1 MKRQLLTGTGLVVGA
16 VLFAA
21 VNVLSD
27 VTLRGVRFDLTEH
40 HLYTLSDGTK
50 NILKNLD
57 EPITLRLYLSEKLA
71 TGLPGIKSYTVRV
84 KEMLEEF
91 EELADGKIR
100 LQVID
105 PEPFSEEEDR
115 AVAYGL
121 QAVPLDGG
129 NTQFYFG
136 LVGTNSTDDQEI
148 IPFFQPEREQFLE
161 YDLAKL
167 VYRLAHPKKPV
178 VGLLTSLP
186 LEGSPSVSFLP
197 QSGQPPWLILD
208 HIRQLFDIRTIQP
221 RVREIPEDIDIL
233 MIVHPKDLSES
244 LVYAI
249 DQFILRGG
257 RALIFV
263 DPLSEADMAGAS
275 RMNPMGAQ
283 GPRDSD
289 LPKLFEAWGIE
300 LVKGKVVGDLP
311 LAKKV
316 QIQQQAR
323 IQVVDYPIW
332 IGLRQ
337 EHFNPEDPVTA
348 QISSLTMA
356 SAGALQK
363 KHPSSETTDP
373 STSKPDDSDANS
385 ERYPQFIPLVQTD
398 DRAMLIDVS
407 QVSFLPDV
415 PSLLRAYQ
423 PSGVRYTLAARITGK
438 VKSAFPDGPPARE
451 ESDHEDNADPGDTKN
466 EKETDSPKEHLAE
479 SKDPINVI
487 VVADT
492 DLLQDRFW
500 VQVQNFFGQRIG
512 IPTAG
517 NGTFVA
523 NALDNLGGSND
534 LISIRGRVG
543 YSRPF
548 TLVRALQQEAEQQFR
563 QKEQALQ
570 DRLKELERRIQ
581 ELQSEKD
588 QGSALIL
595 SAAQQEEIARFR
607 RELVQVRKE
616 LRQVQ
621 HELVKDIE
629 SLESWVKFLN
639 IGFVP
644 LLIGVAGV
652 VVSLSKHRRKRR
664 PA

>member
-1 MKRQLLTGTGLVVGA
+1 MKRQVLTGTGLVVA
-16 VLFAA
+16 AILFAA

-27 VTLRGVRFDLTEH
+27 TVLRGARFDLTEH
-40 HLYTLSDGTK
+40 HLYTLSEGTK
-50 NILKNLD
+50 NILRQLQ
-57 EPITLRLYLSEKLA
+57 EPITLRLYLSERLA

-91 EELADGKIR
+91 EELADGKIV
-100 LQVID
+100 LHVID

-121 QAVPLDGG
+121 QGIPLDGG
-129 NTQFYFG
+129 STQFYFG
-136 LVGTNSTDDQEI
+136 LVGTNSTDDQEV

-167 VYRLAHPKKPV
+167 VYRLAHPEKPV

-186 LEGSPSVSFLP
+186 MEGSPSVSFLP
-197 QSGQPPWLILD
+197 QSGQPPWLIVD
-208 HIRQLFDIRTIQP
+208 HIRQLFEVRTIQP
-221 RVREIPEDIDIL
+221 RVREIPDDVDVL
-233 MIVHPKDLSES
+233 MIVHPKDLSDS
-244 LVYAI
+244 LLYAI

-263 DPLSEADMAGAS
+263 DPLSEADMPGAS

-283 GPRDSD
+283 GPRNSD

-300 LVKGKVVGDLP
+300 LVKDKVVGDLP

-316 QIQQQAR
+316 QIQHQAR

-332 IGLRQ
+332 IGLRP
-337 EHFNPEDPVTA
+337 EHFNPEDLVTA

-356 SAGALQK
+356 SAGALQQTNQ
-363 KHPSSETTDP
+363 SSAKASGEAN
-373 STSKPDDSDANS
+373 DSSNESARDSATP
-385 ERYPQFIPLVQTD
+385 RFIPLVHTD
-398 DRAMLIDVS
+398 DRAMLIDVA

-438 VKSAFPDGPPARE
+438 AKSAFPDGPPARE
-451 ESDHEDNADPGDTKN
+451 ESDQEANAAPGDTKN
-466 EKETDSPKEHLAE
+466 EKETESPKEHLAE
-479 SKDPINVI
+479 SKEPINVI

-492 DLLQDRFW
+492 DMLQDRFW

-523 NALDNLGGSND
+523 NALDNLSGSND
-534 LISIRGRVG
+534 LISIRGRAG
-543 YSRPF
+543 YARPF
-548 TLVRALQQEAEQQFR
+548 TLVRALQQEAEHKFR

-570 DRLKELERRIQ
+570 DRLKATERRIQ
-581 ELQSEKD
+581 ELQSQKD

-595 SAAQQEEIARFR
+595 SAEQQEEIARFR
-607 RELVQVRKE
+607 EELVQVRKE

-629 SLESWVKFLN
+629 VLERWVKFFN

-644 LLIGVAGV
+644 LLIGIVGV
-652 VVSLSKHRRKRR
+652 LSSISKHRRKRR